1 VVILMRWAIVG
12 CGLIGQKRAAA
23 LRALEHQIVFVTDRA
38 QERATNLARTTGAEI
53 AHNWYTLTERPDID
67 AIVVA
72 TSHEWLST
80 IAVAG
85 VNHGKHVLVEKPAGR
100 NLAEVSAIAAAAVR
114 SSALVKVGYNHR
126 FHPAIQKAR
135 EIVDS
140 GAIGKLM
147 YVRGRYGHGG
157 RIGYEKEW
165 RLHRAISGGGELLD
179 QGSHLIDLAHWFLGE
194 FTDVHAMLRTF
205 FWSADVEDNCFL
217 TLATP
222 GGQVAFLH
230 ATWTEWKNLFSFE
243 IYGQVGKLVIDGLGG
258 SYGVENLTYYKMLPQ
273 MGPPE
278 TTRWEWPLPD
288 KSWDLEVE
296 EFAAAI
302 TERRRPIGDINDAL
316 LTMSVIDRVY
326 RENPL

>member
-1 VVILMRWAIVG
+1 MILMRWAIVG

-23 LRALEHQIVFVTDRA
+23 LRALGHQIVFVNDPA

-53 AHNWYTLTERPDID
+53 AHDWYTLTERPDID

-72 TSHEWLST
+72 TSHEWLSP
-80 IAVAG
+80 IAIAG
-85 VNHGKHVLVEKPAGR
+85 IDHGKHVLVEKPAGR
-100 NLAEVSAIAAAAVR
+100 NLAEVGAIAAAAVR

-140 GAIGKLM
+140 GEIGKLM

-205 FWSADVEDNCFL
+205 FWSADVEDNRFV
-217 TLATP
+217 TLASGEQGAFFCMQP
-222 GGQVAFLH
+222 GQSGRTCSHLRSMDA
-230 ATWTEWKNLFSFE
+230 W
-243 IYGQVGKLVIDGLGG
+243 G
-258 SYGVENLTYYKMLPQ
+258 S
-273 MGPPE
+273 
-278 TTRWEWPLPD
+278 
-288 KSWDLEVE
+288 S
-296 EFAAAI
+296 
-302 TERRRPIGDINDAL
+302 
-316 LTMSVIDRVY
+316 
-326 RENPL
+326 

>member
-1 VVILMRWAIVG
+1 VILMRWAIVG

-23 LRALEHQIVFVTDRA
+23 LRALGHQIVVVNDAA

-53 AHNWYTLTERPDID
+53 AHDWYTLTERPDID

-72 TSHEWLST
+72 TSHEWLSP
-80 IAVAG
+80 IAIAG
-85 VNHGKHVLVEKPAGR
+85 VDHGKHVLVEKPAGR
-100 NLAEVSAIAAAAVR
+100 NLAEVGAIAAAAVR

-157 RIGYEKEW
+157 RVGYEKEW
-165 RLHRAISGGGELLD
+165 RLHPAISGGGELLD

-194 FTDVHAMLRTF
+194 FTDVRAMLRTF

-217 TLATP
+217 TLATS

-243 IYGQVGKLVIDGLGG
+243 IYGHVGKLVIEGLGG

-296 EFAAAI
+296 EFVAAI

-316 LTMSVIDRVY
+316 STMSVIDRVY